1 MFTQVTP
8 GITIDDFFNN
18 GGMIEYEITP
28 DEISSNNSDFENWES
43 IKDNLYTGFYFPIS
57 SAITQGG
64 VEAAQVIKYADD
76 WTKLITRVERLG
88 GEVIYK
94 KLNSGNFSATF
105 KLSNQ

>member
-8 GITIDDFFNN
+8 GITIDDFFKN
-18 GGMIEYEITP
+18 GGMIEYEITS
-28 DEISSNNSDFENWES
+28 DEISPNNPDFENWET
-43 IKDNLYTGFYFPIS
+43 IKDNLYTGFPLPIS
-57 SAITQGG
+57 SAITQGAA
-64 VEAAQVIKYADD
+64 EAAQVIKYADD
-76 WTKLITRVERLG
+76 RTKLITRVERLG